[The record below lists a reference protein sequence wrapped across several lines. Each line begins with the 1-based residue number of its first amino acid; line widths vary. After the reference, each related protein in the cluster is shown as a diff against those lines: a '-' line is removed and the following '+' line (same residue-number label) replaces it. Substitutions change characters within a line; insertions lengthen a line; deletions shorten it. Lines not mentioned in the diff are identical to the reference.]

1 MEKVVA
7 NLLCG
12 LIIEDEQGR
21 SLRMTGLDT
30 RRCTKIT
37 IVSPGH
43 LDGRSEAVAA
53 MRQVYAELCSAL
65 ARQVVELCGQGEDI
79 EDIDADEMQ
88 SPLGM
93 AAERIIQLLEK
104 REEK

>member
-1 MEKVVA
+1 MKKVVA

-12 LIIEDEQGR
+12 LIVEDEQGC
-21 SLRMTGLDT
+21 SLRMTDLDA

-37 IVSPGH
+37 IMSPGH

-65 ARQVVELCGQGEDI
+65 ARQVVELCGQDEDA
-79 EDIDADEMQ
+79 DTDEMQ

-93 AAERIIQLLEK
+93 AAKRIIQLLEK
-104 REEK
+104 GEEK

>member
-30 RRCTKIT
+30 RRCPKIT

-43 LDGRSEAVAA
+43 LGGRSEAVAA

-79 EDIDADEMQ
+79 DADEMQ